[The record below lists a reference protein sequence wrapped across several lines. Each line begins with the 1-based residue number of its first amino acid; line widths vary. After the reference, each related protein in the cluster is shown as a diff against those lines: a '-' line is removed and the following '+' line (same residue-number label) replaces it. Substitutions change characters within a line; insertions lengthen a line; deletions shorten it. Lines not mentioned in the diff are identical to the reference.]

1 MHAAL
6 KRHGLWVIAWSLLSL
21 LGAVWLARYALQQAR
36 EVFETDARIAHRLL
50 SQQVVQHDAVLATLA
65 LLDANDDSAH
75 PEQRLPSVYPH
86 ILSVQRR
93 ARDAYWPDA
102 HLQALDAQ
110 SRQLGHGLL
119 VHTDFALG
127 RFDLMLGALPAS
139 YLLKIDMRSM
149 VPWREW
155 PMAPNQSPV
164 RVALV
169 YQGQAFDLQA
179 GRKLLPDAP
188 GWHFDFHKVLAS
200 PSQPFEMVAQRHVGW
215 RELPWL
221 WMLAWTVLAA
231 ALLSMAWVLVR
242 QRDDRHRAE
251 ELLRL
256 GQVARLNTLGELA
269 AGMAHELNQPL
280 TAVLANTQA
289 ASRLLD
295 DAAPDMAAV
304 RHAMAQA
311 VGQSRRAAEVVGRLR
326 RLVEQPGTTQ
336 SLQAVSLGDAA
347 RKVLYLME
355 PELQRQ
361 QVVVTLQASDLP
373 CRVMADVVAL
383 DQIIHNLLMNAVQ
396 AMQTTPSE
404 QRRLTMVVEPT
415 PTQARLVVQDHGP
428 GIPAEALNRIFEPF
442 FTTREGGLGL
452 GLSLCET
459 LAMAMGGTLSA
470 KNLTPH
476 GAEFCLTLP
485 LAELTTAAS

>member
-6 KRHGLWVIAWSLLSL
+6 KRHGLWVIAWGLLSL
-21 LGAVWLARYALQQAR
+21 LGAALLARHALQQER
-36 EVFETDARIAHRLL
+36 EAFETHARIAHRLL

-65 LLDANDDSAH
+65 LLDSNDDSAH

-93 ARDAYWPDA
+93 ARDASWPDA

-119 VHTDFALG
+119 VSTGFAQG
-127 RFDLMLGALPAS
+127 RFDLILGALPAS
-139 YLLKIDMRSM
+139 YLLKIDIRSM

-155 PMAPNQSPV
+155 PMEPAQSPV
-164 RVALV
+164 RVALL

-215 RELPWL
+215 GELPWL
-221 WMLAWTVLAA
+221 WMLAWSVLAA
-231 ALLSMAWVLVR
+231 ALLRMAWVLVR

-295 DAAPDMAAV
+295 DDPPDMDAV
-304 RHAMAQA
+304 RQAMAQA
-311 VGQSRRAAEVVGRLR
+311 AGQSRRAAEVVGRLR
-326 RLVEQPGTTQ
+326 RLVEQPATIQTMHSI
-336 SLQAVSLGDAA
+336 SLSEAA
-347 RKVLYLME
+347 RRALYLME
-355 PELQRQ
+355 PELKKQ
-361 QVVVTLQASDLP
+361 QVEVSLKASDLP
-373 CRVMADVVAL
+373 CRVLADEVAL

-396 AMQTTPSE
+396 AMHTTPKE
-404 QRRLTMVVEPT
+404 KRRLTVAVEPT
-415 PTQARLVVQDHGP
+415 LTQVHLLVQDQGP
-428 GIPAEALNRIFEPF
+428 GIPAETLNRIFEPF

-452 GLSLCET
+452 GLSLSET

-470 KNLTPH
+470 KNRMPH

-485 LAELTTAAS
+485 LAEPIVASS

>member
-6 KRHGLWVIAWSLLSL
+6 KRHGFWVIAWGLFSL
-21 LGAVWLARYALQQAR
+21 LGAALLARHSLQQER
-36 EVFETDARIAHRLL
+36 EVFETNARIAHRLL

-65 LLDANDDSAH
+65 LLDSNDDSAH

-93 ARDAYWPDA
+93 SRDVLWPDA
-102 HLQALDAQ
+102 HLQTLDAQ

-119 VHTDFALG
+119 VQTDFVQG

-139 YLLKIDMRSM
+139 YLLKIDIRSM

-155 PMAPNQSPV
+155 SMEPNQSPV

-169 YQGQAFDLQA
+169 YQGQAFDLQP
-179 GRKLLPDAP
+179 GRQVSVDAP

-215 RELPWL
+215 GELPWL
-221 WMLAWTVLAA
+221 WMLAWSVLAA
-231 ALLSMAWVLVR
+231 ALLRMAWVLVR

-256 GQVARLNTLGELA
+256 GQVAWLNTLGELA

-295 DAAPDMAAV
+295 DDAPDMDAL
-304 RHAMAQA
+304 RQAMAQA
-311 VGQSRRAAEVVGRLR
+311 AGQSRRAAEVVGRLR
-326 RLVEQPGTTQ
+326 RLVEQPAATQ
-336 SLQAVSLGDAA
+336 SLQAVSLGEAA
-347 RKVLYLME
+347 RKALYLME
-355 PELQRQ
+355 PELKRQ
-361 QVVVTLQASDLP
+361 QVEVTLTASDEP
-373 CRVMADVVAL
+373 GRVMADAVAL

-396 AMQTTPSE
+396 AMQTIPRE
-404 QRRLTMVVEPT
+404 QRRLTVVVEPT
-415 PTQARLVVQDHGP
+415 ADQARLLVQDQGT
-428 GIPAEALNRIFEPF
+428 GISAETLNRIFEPF

-452 GLSLCET
+452 GLSLSET

-470 KNLTPH
+470 KNLTPT

-485 LAELTTAAS
+485 LAEPIVAAA

>member
-1 MHAAL
+1 M
-6 KRHGLWVIAWSLLSL
+6 IAWSLLSA
-21 LGAVWLARYALQQAR
+21 LGAVLLARNALQQER
-36 EVFETDARIAHRLL
+36 EAFETNARIAHRLL

-65 LLDANDDSAH
+65 LLDSNDDSAH

-93 ARDAYWPDA
+93 ARDARWPDA
-102 HLQALDAQ
+102 RLQTLDEQ
-110 SRQLGHGLL
+110 SRPLGHGLL
-119 VHTDFALG
+119 VQTDFPQG
-127 RFDLMLGALPAS
+127 RYELILGALPAS
-139 YLLKIDMRSM
+139 YLLKIDIRSM
-149 VPWREW
+149 VPWHEW
-155 PMAPNQSPV
+155 PMQPAQSLV
-164 RVALV
+164 RVALM
-169 YQGQAFDLQA
+169 YQGQGIDLQA
-179 GRKLLPDAP
+179 GRQVQADVP
-188 GWHFDFHKVLAS
+188 GWHFAFHKVLAS

-215 RELPWL
+215 GELPWL
-221 WMLAWTVLAA
+221 WMLAWSVLAA
-231 ALLSMAWVLVR
+231 AMLRMAWVLVR

-256 GQVARLNTLGELA
+256 GQVTRLNTLGELA

-295 DAAPDMAAV
+295 DDAPDIEAA
-304 RHAMAQA
+304 RQAMAQA

-326 RLVEQPGTTQ
+326 RLVDQPAAAQ
-336 SLQAVSLGDAA
+336 SLQAVGLGDAA

-355 PELQRQ
+355 PEFQRQ
-361 QVVVTLQASDLP
+361 QILVTLQASDTP
-373 CRVMADVVAL
+373 CTVLADAVAL
-383 DQIIHNLLMNAVQ
+383 DQIIHNLFMNAVQ
-396 AMQTTPSE
+396 AMQNTPQE
-404 QRRLTMVVEPT
+404 KRRLTVAVEQT
-415 PTQARLVVQDHGP
+415 PSQARLLVQDQGP

-459 LAMAMGGTLSA
+459 LAMGMGGTLSA
-470 KNLTPH
+470 KNRTPH

-485 LAELTTAAS
+485 LAEPAAAA

>member
-1 MHAAL
+1 MKPSF
-6 KRHGLWVIAWSLLSL
+6 KRHGPWLLAWGLLSL
-21 LGAVWLARYALQQAR
+21 LGAVLLARYALQQER
-36 EVFETDARIAHRLL
+36 EAFETNARITHRLL

-65 LLDANDDSAH
+65 LLDSNDDSAH

-93 ARDAYWPDA
+93 ARDARWPDA

-119 VHTDFALG
+119 VQTDFALG
-127 RFDLMLGALPAS
+127 RYELMLGALPAS
-139 YLLKIDMRSM
+139 YLLKIDIRSM

-155 PMAPNQSPV
+155 PMDPKLSTV

-169 YQGQAFDLQA
+169 YQGQALDLQA
-179 GRKLLPDAP
+179 GRKVLPDAP
-188 GWHFDFHKVLAS
+188 GWHFGFHKVLAS
-200 PSQPFEMVAQRHVGW
+200 PSQLFEVVAQRHVGW
-215 RELPWL
+215 SELPWH
-221 WMLAWTVLAA
+221 WMLAWCVLAA
-231 ALLSMAWVLVR
+231 AVLRMVWVLVR

-280 TAVLANTQA
+280 TAILANTQA

-295 DAAPDMAAV
+295 DDAPDLLAA
-304 RHAMAQA
+304 RQAMAQA

-336 SLQAVSLGDAA
+336 SLQAVSLCEAA

-361 QVVVTLQASDLP
+361 KIPVTLQESDLP
-373 CRVMADVVAL
+373 CMVQADAVAL
-383 DQIIHNLLMNAVQ
+383 DQILHNLLMNAVQ
-396 AMQTTPSE
+396 AMHATPPE
-404 QRRLTMVVEPT
+404 ERRLTVVFVASS
-415 PTQARLVVQDHGP
+415 TQARLLVQDRGP
-428 GIPAEALNRIFEPF
+428 GIPAESLNRIFEPF

-459 LAMAMGGTLSA
+459 LATGMGGTLSA
-470 KNLTPH
+470 KNLAPI

-485 LAELTTAAS
+485 LAQTAATS

>member
-6 KRHGLWVIAWSLLSL
+6 KRHGVWMIAWGLLSL
-21 LGAVWLARYALQQAR
+21 LGAVLLARNALQQER
-36 EVFETDARIAHRLL
+36 EAFETNARIAHRLL

-86 ILSVQRR
+86 MLSVQRR
-93 ARDAYWPDA
+93 ARAVLWPDA
-102 HLQALDAQ
+102 HLQTLDAQ
-110 SRQLGHGLL
+110 SRQLGRGLL
-119 VHTDFALG
+119 VQTDFAQG
-127 RFDLMLGALPAS
+127 RYELMLGALPAS
-139 YLLKIDMRSM
+139 YLLKIDIRSM

-155 PMAPNQSPV
+155 PMAPNQGPV

-169 YQGQAFDLQA
+169 YGGQAFDLQP
-179 GRKLLPDAP
+179 GRQVPADAP

-200 PSQPFEMVAQRHVGW
+200 PSQPFEMVAQRHVAWG
-215 RELPWL
+215 ELPWL
-221 WMLAWTVLAA
+221 WMLAWSVLAA
-231 ALLSMAWVLVR
+231 ALLRMMWVLVR

-295 DAAPDMAAV
+295 DDAPDMQAV
-304 RHAMAQA
+304 RHAMTQA

-326 RLVEQPGTTQ
+326 RLVEQPASTQ
-336 SLQAVSLGDAA
+336 PLQAVSLGDAA
-347 RKVLYLME
+347 RKSLYLME
-355 PELQRQ
+355 PELKRQ
-361 QVVVTLQASDLP
+361 QVVVTLKASDVP
-373 CRVMADVVAL
+373 CWVLADAVAL
-383 DQIIHNLLMNAVQ
+383 DQIVHNLLMNAAQ
-396 AMQTTPSE
+396 AMQTTSKAE
-404 QRRLTMVVEPT
+404 RRLTVAVEPT
-415 PTQARLVVQDHGP
+415 HSQARLLVQDQGP
-428 GIPAEALNRIFEPF
+428 GIPAEALSRIFEPF

-459 LAMAMGGTLSA
+459 LAMGMGGTLSA
-470 KNLTPH
+470 KNRTPH

-485 LAELTTAAS
+485 LAEPTAAAL